1 MAKYKVMLVEDDPL
15 ARQLIEMF
23 IEKSENY
30 ALETAIESASMAEV
44 YLFKN
49 KCDLILMDVCTA
61 MNSNG
66 LDSAK
71 KIKKNYPSIK
81 IIIITSQPEYSYL
94 SRAKKIGVDS
104 FWYKTLITEEFISL
118 LDKTMEGQNIYPDN
132 TPTLAVGNA
141 LSVDFTDRELEVLRL
156 ILAGERDA
164 DIAKQLCITLRTVKA
179 HVQNMKE
186 KTGARNRTELAVMVR
201 DAGLVIVQPKK

>member
-71 KIKKNYPSIK
+71 KIKKNYPSVK

-94 SRAKKIGVDS
+94 SRAKEIGVDS

>member
-30 ALETAIESASMAEV
+30 TLETAIESASMAEV

-71 KIKKNYPSIK
+71 KIKKNYPSVK

-94 SRAKKIGVDS
+94 SRAKEIGVDS

-186 KTGARNRTELAVMVR
+186 KTGARNRTELAVMV
-201 DAGLVIVQPKK
+201 

>member
-71 KIKKNYPSIK
+71 KIKKNYPSVK

-94 SRAKKIGVDS
+94 SRAKEIGVDS

-118 LDKTMEGQNIYPDN
+118 LDKTMEGENIYPDN

>member
-30 ALETAIESASMAEV
+30 TLETAIESASMAEV

-71 KIKKNYPSIK
+71 KIKKNYPSVK

-94 SRAKKIGVDS
+94 SRAKEIGVDS

>member
-71 KIKKNYPSIK
+71 KIKKNYPSVK

-94 SRAKKIGVDS
+94 
-104 FWYKTLITEEFISL
+104 
-118 LDKTMEGQNIYPDN
+118 YP
-132 TPTLAVGNA
+132 
-141 LSVDFTDRELEVLRL
+141 
-156 ILAGERDA
+156 
-164 DIAKQLCITLRTVKA
+164 LRTPVY
-179 HVQNMKE
+179 V
-186 KTGARNRTELAVMVR
+186 GDRRLCFRARSCC
-201 DAGLVIVQPKK
+201 

>member
-71 KIKKNYPSIK
+71 KIKKNYPSVK

-94 SRAKKIGVDS
+94 SRAKEIGVDS

-186 KTGARNRTELAVMVR
+186 KTGARNRTELAVMV
-201 DAGLVIVQPKK
+201 